1 MLRALPL
8 LPLALSA
15 CATVAAAPR
24 EDRTAALGETIRI
37 VDLLVTPRAV
47 IEDSR
52 CPRDVTCVWAG
63 RVVLRLDVD
72 DGSSRRTLDLDWHR
86 PVQIGDG
93 MLALDDVSPARDS
106 RSDIAPSDYRFRFT
120 LDGLE

>member
-15 CATVAAAPR
+15 CATMAAPAR

-37 VDLLVTPRAV
+37 VDLVVTPRAV

-52 CPRDVTCVWAG
+52 CPRAVTCVWAG
-63 RVVLRLDVD
+63 RVVLRVQVD
-72 DGSSRRTLDLDWHR
+72 DGSRRRTFDLDSQR
-86 PVQIGDG
+86 PIQIGDG
-93 MLALDDVSPARDS
+93 MLALAEVSPGRDS
-106 RSDIAPSDYRFRFT
+106 RSAVTPSAYRFSFT
-120 LDGLE
+120 YDGLE